1 MPGLINQ
8 KKININNKVEHIK
21 EIFKKGVEPTFVGF
35 DEQTGK
41 LCSFAQLR
49 LDDEDADYPYEIK
62 LGEGEF
68 DYYKTLNEA
77 IDIFL
82 TYCSESYSDFDY
94 PPFEN
99 ITDDHLH
106 FSLTRKQIEEDYKT
120 DGALIQSLYEK

>member
-1 MPGLINQ
+1 MLGLINQ
-8 KKININNKVEHIK
+8 KKITMNNKVEYIK
-21 EIFKKGVEPTFVGF
+21 EIFQKGVEPTFVGF

-49 LDDEDADYPYEIK
+49 LDLEVTDYPYEIK

-68 DYYKTLNEA
+68 EYYKTLDEA
-77 IDIFL
+77 IEIFL
-82 TYCSESYSDFDY
+82 TYCLEGYSDFDY

-99 ITDDHLH
+99 ISDDHLH

-120 DGALIQSLYEK
+120 DGALIQRLYDH